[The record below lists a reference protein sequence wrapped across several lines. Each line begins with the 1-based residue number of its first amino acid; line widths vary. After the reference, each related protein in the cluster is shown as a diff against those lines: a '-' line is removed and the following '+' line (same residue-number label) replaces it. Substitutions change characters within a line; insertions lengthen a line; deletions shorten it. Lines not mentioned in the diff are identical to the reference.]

1 MFGRRKDKPN
11 KKKEAAA
18 AAGGNVPDAAA
29 ELVPQATAS
38 DGASIAVLAGDSS
51 ASSASGNLPPLYHRP
66 VPLGSD
72 RHRTLR
78 LRGNR
83 NFSFAAST
91 SLVPLNAAEFP
102 LASRHYPIVFGT
114 QGNIAL
120 AVLGTSGTN
129 TFVDQNGAWR
139 PTTYVPAYMRR
150 YPFLFL
156 AAPEDRYVLSID
168 EAYDGFG
175 DDGELLFSEGDTTE
189 LTRNALA
196 FCQAYE
202 REAESTSAFI
212 AALSAAGIFSP
223 DAPVFSRSSGRNLTV
238 KGVRA
243 VDKGAFDALPDLTF
257 LEWRASGWL
266 PAIYAHLTSMS
277 NWDFVDG

>member
-1 MFGRRKDKPN
+1 MFGRKKDKPN
-11 KKKEAAA
+11 KPKAAA
-18 AAGGNVPDAAA
+18 AAGGSNAPGVAA
-29 ELVPQATAS
+29 ELAPQPAAT
-38 DGASIAVLAGDSS
+38 DGVSAGDTV
-51 ASSASGNLPPLYHRP
+51 ASNAPGTLPPLYHRP
-66 VPLGSD
+66 VPLSSD
-72 RHRTLR
+72 SHRALR

-83 NFSFAAST
+83 SFSFAAAAA
-91 SLVPLNAAEFP
+91 LVPLNAAEFP

-129 TFVDQNGAWR
+129 TFVDQDGAWR
-139 PTTYVPAYMRR
+139 SMTYVPAYMRR

-175 DDGELLFSEGDTTE
+175 DEGEPLFSEGDTTD

-202 REAESTSAFI
+202 REAESTAAFI
-212 AALSAAGIFSP
+212 GALSVAGIFSP
-223 DAPVFSRSSGRNLTV
+223 DAPVFSRSSGRKLTV

-243 VDKGAFDALPDLTF
+243 VDKDALDALPDPTI
-257 LEWRASGWL
+257 LEWRAKGWL

-277 NWDFVDG
+277 NWDFTEG